1 MNASPNMTEK
11 IRKVLVQ
18 LPEVCFDFFMDIEPR
33 TTALTRLNYAYDLRT
48 FFTYIATNIYSF
60 DKPVA
65 EFTVEDIARIQS
77 RHINMYLEYLNSYTQ
92 VIQATSRSGSNETV
106 MRYEKQRQNGN
117 SGKKRK
123 LVAIRVFFRFLFK
136 HKYIKQNPADLI
148 EVPKI
153 PEKAIVRL
161 ETDEVERLFDTL
173 EKPDQLTHRQMQYA
187 LSTHERDVAIISL
200 MLGTGI
206 RVSECVG
213 INLSDIDWSQR
224 RFRIIRK
231 GGNEAILYFNR
242 EVLTALQAYRR
253 IRESLT
259 PLPGHEDAFFL
270 SLQNRRISQRSVQM
284 LVKKYAHIAA
294 PVKHIT
300 PHKLRSTFGTSLY
313 QKTGDIYLVADVLGH
328 KDVNVTRRHYADMSE
343 DKRKL
348 AAEVT
353 ELHPK
358 KISPNPAAPSPAS
371 DDATN

>member
-1 MNASPNMTEK
+1 MNQSPDMTEK

-48 FFTYIATNIYSF
+48 FFSYISTNIYSF
-60 DKPVA
+60 DKPIEA
-65 EFTVEDIARIQS
+65 FTVDDIGRIQP

-92 VIQATSRSGSNETV
+92 VLHTTNGSGENETV
-106 MRYEKQRQNGN
+106 THYKKQRQNGN

-123 LVAIRVFFRFLFK
+123 LVAVRVFFRFLFK
-136 HKYIKQNPADLI
+136 HKYINQNPADLI

-153 PEKAIVRL
+153 PEKAIIRL
-161 ETDEVERLFDTL
+161 ETDEVEKLFDTL

-200 MLGTGI
+200 ILGTGI

-213 INLSDIDWSQR
+213 IDLADIDWERR

-231 GGNEAILYFNR
+231 GGNEAILYFND
-242 EVLTALQAYRR
+242 EVLDALNAYRR
-253 IRESLT
+253 IRESIT
-259 PLPGHEDAFFL
+259 PLPGHEQAFFL

-284 LVKKYAHIAA
+284 LVKKYAHVAA

-300 PHKLRSTFGTSLY
+300 PHKLRSTFGTTLY

-353 ELHPK
+353 QLR
-358 KISPNPAAPSPAS
+358 PNKFSQNPIVPQSNP
-371 DDATN
+371 DE

>member
-1 MNASPNMTEK
+1 M
-11 IRKVLVQ
+11 
-18 LPEVCFDFFMDIEPR
+18 
-33 TTALTRLNYAYDLRT
+33 
-48 FFTYIATNIYSF
+48 
-60 DKPVA
+60 
-65 EFTVEDIARIQS
+65 
-77 RHINMYLEYLNSYTQ
+77 
-92 VIQATSRSGSNETV
+92 
-106 MRYEKQRQNGN
+106 
-117 SGKKRK
+117 
-123 LVAIRVFFRFLFK
+123 
-136 HKYIKQNPADLI
+136 I

-153 PEKAIVRL
+153 PEKAITRL

-213 INLSDIDWSQR
+213 INLSDIDWARR

-231 GGNEAILYFNR
+231 GGNEAILYFNE
-242 EVLTALQAYRR
+242 EVLEALHAYRR

-348 AAEVT
+348 AADVT
-353 ELHPK
+353 ELRPK
-358 KISPNPAAPSPAS
+358 KISPNPAMSSSTS
-371 DDATN
+371 DDPTN